1 MTCGTYAPASIPE
14 GGAAA
19 GVGGGVS
26 VPCGAG
32 VVNVREVVGEETVP
46 GGAVDVVTVVV
57 SVGGWSGTGGA
68 GGGGGAL
75 VMDSRTVVAVVPLTK
90 VFLLLAILAHVK
102 VVDNVEEVLHH
113 RHLFEANSIVSLRI
127 LDSAGLDVDV
137 WIRILVRVIVEGR
150 GRCELGDDGIL
161 HAPIE
166 VAWRRT
172 DPKPSSLH
180 PQLEFGSLVINV
192 ISAKDL
198 KNPLVFIARYCLGL
212 GRVAVRLKDP
222 RLVSLIHAEAGYFC
236 RGRMELPFEVCASH
250 AWQVRATSWSQH
262 EPRGAAVPLPRGA
275 FLYLHL
281 MNHLDGVGLRGGY
294 WGGPA
299 GFRPPGS

>member
-90 VFLLLAILAHVK
+90 VVPP
-102 VVDNVEEVLHH
+102 
-113 RHLFEANSIVSLRI
+113 
-127 LDSAGLDVDV
+127 
-137 WIRILVRVIVEGR
+137 
-150 GRCELGDDGIL
+150 DD
-161 HAPIE
+161 
-166 VAWRRT
+166 
-172 DPKPSSLH
+172 D
-180 PQLEFGSLVINV
+180 
-192 ISAKDL
+192 
-198 KNPLVFIARYCLGL
+198 
-212 GRVAVRLKDP
+212 
-222 RLVSLIHAEAGYFC
+222 
-236 RGRMELPFEVCASH
+236 
-250 AWQVRATSWSQH
+250 
-262 EPRGAAVPLPRGA
+262 
-275 FLYLHL
+275 
-281 MNHLDGVGLRGGY
+281 
-294 WGGPA
+294 
-299 GFRPPGS
+299 